1 LLSHIWSLFVMDNL
15 KKLKSLK
22 GKTIAIV
29 YIFEKEKAEGF
40 DHFYIWKDEIL
51 LSWLKAIY
59 EIKCV
64 PYILDVRTFMQ
75 KASNHTLPHIDFV
88 LNLNNGCFQLSTMSL
103 VPSICSF
110 LNIPCIP
117 CNSLSILS
125 CENKLI
131 SNCIINESKILVPN
145 KLNDKENYGIYR
157 PINLGNSMGIEL
169 GKFNHKNNN
178 GIYQEFIPGYDI
190 TIPIMYNFVTD
201 TMEIL
206 PATLYLPDSLDPN
219 WIYDEKAKMD
229 DIGFKTFL
237 ISKMEKDLINE
248 LKKILKVFEITT
260 FARIDARIKCNKKKL
275 SNKILDEP
283 LKLSDLYFIEI
294 NSMPTIE
301 PDDGFDIAYKG
312 VLSIPNNI
320 FFDCIN
326 IYEDFVENPTVN
338 GFILAS
344 SIISYITSMC

>member
-1 LLSHIWSLFVMDNL
+1 
-15 KKLKSLK
+15 
-22 GKTIAIV
+22 
-29 YIFEKEKAEGF
+29 
-40 DHFYIWKDEIL
+40 
-51 LSWLKAIY
+51 
-59 EIKCV
+59 
-64 PYILDVRTFMQ
+64 
-75 KASNHTLPHIDFV
+75 
-88 LNLNNGCFQLSTMSL
+88 
-103 VPSICSF
+103 
-110 LNIPCIP
+110 
-117 CNSLSILS
+117 
-125 CENKLI
+125 
-131 SNCIINESKILVPN
+131 
-145 KLNDKENYGIYR
+145 
-157 PINLGNSMGIEL
+157 MGIKL
-169 GKFNHKNNN
+169 GKFNHKNSN

-190 TIPIMYNFVTD
+190 TIPIMYNFVTN

-206 PATLYLPDSLDPN
+206 PATLYLPDLLNPN

-237 ISKMEKDLINE
+237 ISKMETDLINE

-260 FARIDARIKCNKKKL
+260 FARIDARIKCNEKEL
-275 SNKILDEP
+275 NNKVLDEP

-326 IYEDFVENPTVN
+326 IYENFVEKPTVN

>member
-1 LLSHIWSLFVMDNL
+1 MDNL

-51 LSWLKAIY
+51 LGWLKAIY

-88 LNLNNGCFQLSTMSL
+88 LNLNNGCLQLSTMSL
-103 VPSICSF
+103 IPSICSF

-125 CENKLI
+125 CEHKQI
-131 SNCIINESKILVPN
+131 SNCIINESKIQVPN
-145 KLNDKENYGIYR
+145 KLNDKNNYGIYR
-157 PINLGNSMGIEL
+157 PINLGNSQGIKL
-169 GKFNHKNNN
+169 GKLNHKNNN

-190 TIPIMYNFVTD
+190 TIPIMYNFVTN

-206 PATLYLPDSLDPN
+206 PSLLYLPDSLDPN
-219 WIYDEKAKMD
+219 WIYDEKAKMN

-237 ISKMEKDLINE
+237 ISKMEKDLVNE
-248 LKKILKVFEITT
+248 LKKVLKVFDITT
-260 FARIDARIKCNKKKL
+260 FARIDARIKCNEKKL
-275 SNKILDEP
+275 SNKVLDEP
-283 LKLSDLYFIEI
+283 LKLSNFYFIEI
-294 NSMPTIE
+294 NAMPTIE

-312 VLSIPNNI
+312 VLSMPNNI

-326 IYEDFVENPTVN
+326 KYENFVEKPTVN